1 MATFADGALFS
12 ALETKDG
19 AMVDVAS
26 ALAGKIVAL
35 YFSAHWSVLAHERNK
50 QTPLNAKPRLP
61 PHRTQVPA
69 MPGVH
74 TEAGGGLRRA
84 EEGRGRAAL

>member
-1 MATFADGALFS
+1 MASFADGALFS

-19 AMVDVAS
+19 ATVDVAT

-50 QTPLNAKPRLP
+50 QTL
-61 PHRTQVPA
+61 
-69 MPGVH
+69 
-74 TEAGGGLRRA
+74 
-84 EEGRGRAAL
+84 